1 MKSVSRA
8 LPLVV
13 ILSAGLSGCASLEQ
27 LSSGHVGCAPT
38 DITISEEARSVAGH
52 TWTAECNAERYYC
65 STHGGGEGTAPAVAC
80 APASGNA
87 PPIET
92 DPTQAPVMDADAD
105 GGGCKYDNQCK
116 LDRICEAGV
125 CVDPP
130 SPPAPEPPPEPEPAP
145 EPESPAE
152 PG

>member
-1 MKSVSRA
+1 M
-8 LPLVV
+8 
-13 ILSAGLSGCASLEQ
+13 
-27 LSSGHVGCAPT
+27 
-38 DITISEEARSVAGH
+38 AGH
-52 TWTAECNAERYYC
+52 TWTAECKAERYYC

-87 PPIET
+87 APVED
-92 DPTQAPVMDADAD
+92 DPTQAPVMDAD

-130 SPPAPEPPPEPEPAP
+130 SPPVPEPPPEPAP
-145 EPESPAE
+145 EPEPPAE